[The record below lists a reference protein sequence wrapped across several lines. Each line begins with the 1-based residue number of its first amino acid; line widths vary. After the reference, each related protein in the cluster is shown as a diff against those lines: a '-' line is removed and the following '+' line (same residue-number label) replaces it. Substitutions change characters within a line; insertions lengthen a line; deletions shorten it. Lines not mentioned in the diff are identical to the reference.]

1 MAQRRLQQ
9 FVQAL
14 RAADLRI
21 SPVEAGEA
29 MQAASLS
36 GYADRDVFR
45 ETLAIALVKQQA
57 DRPVFDACFEQF
69 FYFETD
75 DDSDDAQ
82 EGAEPG
88 KESGERGSG
97 APDSASL
104 EQALAQ
110 ATAEMDFSSLRV
122 ITQQGLFA
130 RSLMMRMGVGA
141 VDDEIIQLQAS
152 DAPQSRER
160 LAVLQQWRTRAA
172 VLARDH
178 VQRQFALTGRAEG
191 RALREDRLRRVAF
204 FQASEYRQMHALVQ
218 RMARR
223 LARLHGRRQQRAKR
237 GALNARRTLAMS
249 VRHDGVPVDL
259 HWRRRRR
266 DRSQIWVVCDVSG
279 SVSQAARF
287 LLLFLHAVS
296 DVLPRV
302 RSFAFA
308 SHFGDVTDDFARYDG
323 AQAVARVLQRLSG
336 SGTDYGHMLSR
347 LDALSSQINPQT
359 TVIILGDARNNYMQ
373 PRERHLAA
381 LARRARQVFW
391 LNPENPAQWNSGDS
405 VMARYQPYCRAA
417 LRCANL
423 DDLDRFVSRLLREA
437 VR

>member
-14 RAADLRI
+14 RAAELRI
-21 SPVEAGEA
+21 SPVEAAEA

-45 ETLAIALVKQQA
+45 ETLAITLVKQQA

-69 FYFETD
+69 FYFEADAAT
-75 DDSDDAQ
+75 DDAQ
-82 EGAEPG
+82 DSAGRRAEPA
-88 KESGERGSG
+88 ERAPGS
-97 APDSASL
+97 PDSASL
-104 EQALAQ
+104 EQALAL
-110 ATAEMDFSSLRV
+110 AAAEIDFSALRV
-122 ITQQGLFA
+122 ITQQGLFT
-130 RSLMMRMGVGA
+130 RSLMMRMGAGA

-152 DAPQSRER
+152 DVPQDRER
-160 LAVLQQWRTRAA
+160 LAALQQWRTRAA
-172 VLARDH
+172 VLARDY
-178 VQRQFALTGRAEG
+178 VQRQFELTGRAEG
-191 RALREDRLRRVAF
+191 RALREERLRRVAF
-204 FQASEYRQMHALVQ
+204 FQASEYRQMHALVR

-223 LARLHGRRQQRAKR
+223 LARLHGRRQHRAKR
-237 GALNARRTLAMS
+237 GVLNARRTLAMS
-249 VRHDGVPVDL
+249 VRHDGVPADL

-308 SHFGDVTDDFARYDG
+308 SHFGEVTDDFARYDG
-323 AQAVARVLQRLSG
+323 EQAVARVLQRLSG

-359 TVIILGDARNNYMQ
+359 TIIILGDARNNYMQ
-373 PRERHLAA
+373 PRERHLASV
-381 LARRARQVFW
+381 ARRARQVFW
-391 LNPENPAQWNSGDS
+391 LNPENAAQWNSGDA

-423 DDLDRFVSRLLREA
+423 DDLDRFVSRLMRET